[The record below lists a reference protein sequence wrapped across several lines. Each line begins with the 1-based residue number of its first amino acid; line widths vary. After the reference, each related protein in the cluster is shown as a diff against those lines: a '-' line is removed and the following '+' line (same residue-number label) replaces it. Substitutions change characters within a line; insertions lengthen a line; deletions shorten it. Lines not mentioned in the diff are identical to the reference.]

1 MGKTITLQ
9 GAPGTAEVYS
19 KAVGAMLPVIG
30 KPARVRADATIPDRN
45 YRLENVR
52 VDADKLHAY
61 TRVTGQRFGATLPLT
76 YPFVLQFP
84 LAMKVMTDNDFP
96 FGAVGSV
103 HVENSIHR
111 LRPIGIDEPLTI
123 DTHAENL
130 REHRKGLLIDMV
142 SQISVGS
149 ELVTTQVATFL
160 KQQRTS
166 LSDEPRGPEPK
177 QTTPPPPDSVLSV
190 DLGRIRQYAEASGD
204 RNPIHMS
211 NLSAKAFGFPKA
223 IAHGMWS
230 AAAAVANV
238 EAQLPDDVTYSVR
251 FGKPILLPAKV
262 NLYTRRID
270 GAGAASGPSA
280 SGAGSAA
287 SGPSASGSFD
297 ISILNR
303 RKGYPHLT
311 ATTRGA

>member
-1 MGKTITLQ
+1 MAKTITLPS
-9 GAPGTAEVYS
+9 APGTAEVYS

-30 KPARVRADATIPDRN
+30 KPATVRADATIPDRR
-45 YRLENVR
+45 YRLENIR
-52 VDADKLHAY
+52 VDAQRLHAY
-61 TRVTGQRFGATLPLT
+61 TRVTGQRFGSTLPVT

-103 HVENSIHR
+103 HVENSINR
-111 LRPIGIDEPLTI
+111 LRPIGVDEPLTI

-130 REHRKGLLIDMV
+130 REHRKGLLVDM
-142 SQISVGS
+142 ISEVRVGS

-166 LSDEPRGPEPK
+166 LSDEPRGPAPK
-177 QTTPPPPDSVLSV
+177 EIAPPPPDAVLSV

-204 RNPIHMS
+204 RNPIHMG
-211 NLSAKAFGFPKA
+211 NLTAKAFGFPKA

-230 AAAAVANV
+230 AAAAIANV
-238 EAQLPDDVTYSVR
+238 EAQLPDDVTYTVR

-270 GAGAASGPSA
+270 GAGAG
-280 SGAGSAA
+280 SGANM
-287 SGPSASGSFD
+287 SGNFD
-297 ISILNR
+297 LSILNR

-311 ATTRGA
+311 ATTRSA